1 MSTERFEVEPGKTVE
16 LVKVGKD
23 RMRGLSPFVNERTPS
38 FFVDLKT
45 KTWHDFAA
53 DKSGQYHGVAL

>member
-1 MSTERFEVEPGKTVE
+1 MSTERYEVEPGKVVD

-23 RMRGLSPFVNERTPS
+23 RMRGLSPFANERTPS

-45 KTWHDFAA
+45 KTWHDFSTG
-53 DKSGQYHGVAL
+53 KSGIYRSAA